1 MLSQQKQDVI
11 GLEKP
16 LLVTVLEVDTCITD
30 DTPHDVIL
38 KARHRG
44 DMYLDWD
51 CKSPDEFG
59 YCIND
64 VNEFLDKLKTDY
76 GVKLECLRIYAT
88 GGRGFHV
95 EIPWS
100 VYRADNWE
108 KGALMLPQTYREM
121 ARQMHGRYMDLAIY
135 SAKRGRMWRQP
146 NVQRENGRYKVPIT
160 LDEMRRMTPEMFV
173 EICEAPRPEPERAAP
188 ELAAALVALFDVC
201 HSRVLNTR
209 KAVKDRDRDSKI
221 LKSYNGIP
229 PTLQKLFDGEGIN
242 PDTGLN
248 HFAMQLAIAAQDL
261 GVRDPNDYL
270 EMTDGF
276 IKARAKMPGD
286 KHQSER
292 DIRNEM
298 LRIYTYVIDNDC

>member
-1 MLSQQKQDVI
+1 M
-11 GLEKP
+11 E
-16 LLVTVLEVDTCITD
+16 
-30 DTPHDVIL
+30 
-38 KARHRG
+38 A
-44 DMYLDWD
+44 
-51 CKSPDEFG
+51 
-59 YCIND
+59 
-64 VNEFLDKLKTDY
+64 
-76 GVKLECLRIYAT
+76 
-88 GGRGFHV
+88 
-95 EIPWS
+95 
-100 VYRADNWE
+100 
-108 KGALMLPQTYREM
+108 
-121 ARQMHGRYMDLAIY
+121 AIY

-160 LDEMRRMTPEMFV
+160 LDEMRRMTVEMYE
-173 EICEAPRPEPERAAP
+173 EICNAPRLEPERAAP

-209 KAVKDRDRDSKI
+209 KQAKDRDKDSKI

-248 HFAMQLAIAAQDL
+248 HFAMQMAIAAQDL

-270 EMTDGF
+270 EMIDGF

-286 KHQSER
+286 KHQAER

-298 LRIYTYVIDNDC
+298 LRIYTYVIDNDCYAYSIQAIRGCLADGNPTKSRDLDGVRPKVDEEGNPVSSEDTFDETVAAQLQLGLTPMETFIGKVSTTCVR